1 MQRLFLSIGAMKAG
15 TTWVY
20 SFLSRHP
27 EVYFTPEKEIHFLA
41 DHYSDH
47 NPLTKQHLNRRLSA
61 RLKGIQ
67 HLRAERKISIQE
79 WYEHV
84 YIPGKKTVEWYKSL
98 FNNQPTDHRW
108 NADFSNLSAL
118 INRQGWQQIKHD
130 ISNQIKAIYILREP
144 CERLWSQFKF
154 SQKPNKQ
161 STESQ
166 LIQQATTF
174 LTTRSA
180 KIHSQYCL
188 NLDNARAG
196 LGAENV
202 KPLIFDDIQ
211 NKPTDFLRSIE
222 QFLNISKCDYSNI
235 GDLNRKI
242 NTTSNDSP
250 PEQFRQLCESI
261 TYREIEGLDHR
272 GIQVPQHWRPQ

>member
-27 EVYFTPEKEIHFLA
+27 EINFTPEKEIHFLA
-41 DHYSDH
+41 DFYTNH
-47 NPLTKQHLNRRLSA
+47 NPLTTQHLNQRLSA

-67 HLRAERKISIQE
+67 HLRAERQQSIQE

-84 YIPGKKTVEWYKSL
+84 YIPGEKTVEWYKGL
-98 FNNQPTDHRW
+98 FNNKLTGQHW

-118 INRQGWQQIKHD
+118 ISEKGWQQITED

-154 SQKPNKQ
+154 SQKLNSKA
-161 STESQ
+161 SEAE
-166 LIQQATTF
+166 LIQQASKF
-174 LTTRSA
+174 IGTRSA

-196 LGAENV
+196 LGIENI

-211 NKPTDFLRSIE
+211 DKPVELLRSIE
-222 QFLNISKCDYSNI
+222 RFLKISEFNYLNT
-235 GDLNRKI
+235 GDLKRKI
-242 NTTSNDSP
+242 NTTSNNSP
-250 PEQFRQLCESI
+250 PKQFRQLCEPI
-261 TYREIEGLDHR
+261 IHREIEGLNRR
-272 GIQVPQHWRPQ
+272 GVDVPQRWRLD

>member
-1 MQRLFLSIGAMKAG
+1 MKAG

-27 EVYFTPEKEIHFLA
+27 EINFTPEKEIHFLA
-41 DHYSDH
+41 DFYTNH
-47 NPLTKQHLNRRLSA
+47 NPLTTQHLNQRLSA

-67 HLRAERKISIQE
+67 HLRAERQQSIQE

-84 YIPGKKTVEWYKSL
+84 YIPGEKTVEWYTGL
-98 FNNQPTDHRW
+98 FNNKLTGQHW

-118 INRQGWQQIKHD
+118 ISEQGWQQITED

-154 SQKPNKQ
+154 SQKPDSNA
-161 STESQ
+161 SETQ
-166 LIQQATTF
+166 LIQQASKF
-174 LTTRSA
+174 IGSRSA
-180 KIHSQYCL
+180 QIHSQYCL

-196 LGAENV
+196 LGIENI

-211 NKPTDFLRSIE
+211 DKPVELLRSIE
-222 QFLNISKCDYSNI
+222 RFLKISEFNYLNT
-235 GDLNRKI
+235 GDLKRKI
-242 NTTSNDSP
+242 NTTSNNSP
-250 PEQFRQLCESI
+250 PKQFRQLCEPI
-261 TYREIEGLDHR
+261 IHREIEGLNRR
-272 GIQVPQHWRPQ
+272 GVDVPQRWRLD

>member
-27 EVYFTPEKEIHFLA
+27 EINFTPEKEIHFLA
-41 DHYSDH
+41 DFYTNH
-47 NPLTKQHLNRRLSA
+47 NPLTTQHLNQRLSA

-67 HLRAERKISIQE
+67 HLRAERQKSIQE
-79 WYEHV
+79 WYEDV
-84 YIPGKKTVEWYKSL
+84 YIPGEKTVEWYTVL
-98 FNNQPTDHRW
+98 FNNKLTGQHW

-118 INRQGWQQIKHD
+118 ISEQGWQQITED

-154 SQKPNKQ
+154 SQKLNSKA
-161 STESQ
+161 SEAE
-166 LIQQATTF
+166 LIQQASKF
-174 LTTRSA
+174 IGTRSA

-196 LGAENV
+196 LGIENI

-211 NKPTDFLRSIE
+211 DKPVELLRSIE
-222 QFLNISKCDYSNI
+222 RFLKISEFNYLNT

-242 NTTSNDSP
+242 NTTSNNSP
-250 PEQFRQLCESI
+250 PKQFRQLCEPI
-261 TYREIEGLDHR
+261 IHREIEGLNRR
-272 GIQVPQHWRPQ
+272 GVDVPQRWRLD

>member
-27 EVYFTPEKEIHFLA
+27 EINFTPEKEIHFLA
-41 DHYSDH
+41 DYYTDH
-47 NPLTKQHLNRRLSA
+47 NPLTKQHLSRRLSA

-67 HLRAERKISIQE
+67 HLRAERQNSIQE

-84 YIPGKKTVEWYKSL
+84 YIPGEKTIKWYENL
-98 FNNQPTDHRW
+98 FNETIAGHHW

-118 INRQGWQQIKHD
+118 INKQGWQKIKHD
-130 ISNQIKAIYILREP
+130 ISNQIKGIYILREP

-154 SQKPNKQ
+154 SQKPN
-161 STESQ
+161 SLATEEQ
-166 LIQQATTF
+166 LIQQASTF
-174 LTTRSA
+174 LATRSA

-188 NLDNARAG
+188 NLDNARSG
-196 LGAENV
+196 LGIENI

-211 NKPTDFLRSIE
+211 NKPLEFLQSIE
-222 QFLNISKCDYSNI
+222 QFLGISEYNYTKI
-235 GDLNRKI
+235 GDLGRKI
-242 NTTSNDSP
+242 NTTSNNIP
-250 PEQFRQLCESI
+250 PLQFRQLCGSI
-261 TYREIEGLDHR
+261 TRRELEGLNQR
-272 GIQVPQHWRPQ
+272 GIKIPECWLPQ

>member
-27 EVYFTPEKEIHFLA
+27 EINFTPEKEIHFLA
-41 DHYSDH
+41 DYYTNQ
-47 NPLTKQHLNRRLSA
+47 NPLTTQHLNQRLSA
-61 RLKGIQ
+61 RRKGIQ
-67 HLRAERKISIQE
+67 HLRAERQKSIQE

-84 YIPGKKTVEWYKSL
+84 YIPGEKTVEWYKGL
-98 FNNQPTDHRW
+98 FNNNPTGQHW

-118 INRQGWQQIKHD
+118 ISEQGWQKITAD

-154 SQKPNKQ
+154 SQKTDSKA
-161 STESQ
+161 SEAE
-166 LIQQATTF
+166 LIQQASKF
-174 LTTRSA
+174 IGTRSA
-180 KIHSQYCL
+180 QVHSQYCL

-196 LGAENV
+196 LGIENV

-211 NKPTDFLRSIE
+211 DKPVEFLRSIE
-222 QFLNISKCDYSNI
+222 QFLKISEFNHSNA
-235 GDLNRKI
+235 GELKRKI
-242 NTTSNDSP
+242 NTTSNNSP
-250 PEQFRQLCESI
+250 PKQFRQLCESI
-261 TYREIEGLDHR
+261 THRELEGLNRR
-272 GIQVPQHWRPQ
+272 GIDIPQRWRLN

>member
-20 SFLSRHP
+20 SFLARHP
-27 EVYFTPEKEIHFLA
+27 KINFTPEKEIHFLA
-41 DHYSDH
+41 DYYTNH
-47 NPLTKQHLNRRLSA
+47 NPLTTKHLNQRLSV

-67 HLRAERKISIQE
+67 HLRAERQKSIQE
-79 WYEHV
+79 WYEHK
-84 YIPGKKTVEWYKSL
+84 YIPGEKTVEWYKGL
-98 FNNQPTDHRW
+98 FNKKLTENHW

-118 INRQGWQQIKHD
+118 ISEQGWHQIRQD

-154 SQKPNKQ
+154 SQKPK
-161 STESQ
+161 SQ
-166 LIQQATTF
+166 ASEIELIEQASTF
-174 LTTRSA
+174 LNTRSA
-180 KIHSQYCL
+180 QIHSQYCL

-196 LGAENV
+196 LGIENV

-211 NKPTDFLRSIE
+211 DKPVELLRSIE
-222 QFLNISKCDYSNI
+222 RFLKTSEFNYSNI

-242 NTTSNDSP
+242 NTTPNNSP
-250 PEQFRQLCESI
+250 PAKFRQLCNSL
-261 TYREIEGLDHR
+261 THREIEGLNRR
-272 GIQVPQHWRPQ
+272 GIEVPQRWLPH

>member
-27 EVYFTPEKEIHFLA
+27 EINFTPEKEIHFLA
-41 DHYSDH
+41 DFYTNH
-47 NPLTKQHLNRRLSA
+47 NPLTTQHLNQRLSA

-67 HLRAERKISIQE
+67 HLRAERQKSIQA
-79 WYEHV
+79 WYEDV
-84 YIPGKKTVEWYKSL
+84 YIPGEKTVEWYKGL
-98 FNNQPTDHRW
+98 FNNKPTGQHW

-118 INRQGWQQIKHD
+118 ISEQGWQQITED

-154 SQKPNKQ
+154 SQKPDSKA
-161 STESQ
+161 SEAE
-166 LIQQATTF
+166 LIQQASKF
-174 LTTRSA
+174 IGTRSA
-180 KIHSQYCL
+180 QTHSQYCL

-196 LGAENV
+196 LGIENV

-211 NKPTDFLRSIE
+211 EKPVEFLKSIE
-222 QFLNISKCDYSNI
+222 QFLTISGFNYLNA
-235 GDLNRKI
+235 GDLKRKI
-242 NTTSNDSP
+242 NTTTNNSP
-250 PEQFRQLCESI
+250 PKQFRQLCESI
-261 TYREIEGLDHR
+261 IHRELEGLHRR
-272 GIQVPQHWRPQ
+272 GIDVPQRWRLD

>member
-1 MQRLFLSIGAMKAG
+1 MKAG

-27 EVYFTPEKEIHFLA
+27 EINFTPEKEIHFLA
-41 DHYSDH
+41 DFYTNH
-47 NPLTKQHLNRRLSA
+47 NPLTTQHLNQRLSA

-67 HLRAERKISIQE
+67 HLRAERQKSIQE

-84 YIPGKKTVEWYKSL
+84 YIPGEKTVEWYKGL
-98 FNNQPTDHRW
+98 FNNKPTGQHW

-118 INRQGWQQIKHD
+118 ISEKGWQQITED

-154 SQKPNKQ
+154 SQKLNSKA
-161 STESQ
+161 SEAE
-166 LIQQATTF
+166 LIQQASKF
-174 LTTRSA
+174 IGTRSA

-196 LGAENV
+196 LGIENI

-211 NKPTDFLRSIE
+211 DKPVELLRSIE
-222 QFLNISKCDYSNI
+222 RFLKISEFKYLNT
-235 GDLNRKI
+235 GDLKRKI
-242 NTTSNDSP
+242 NTTSNNSP
-250 PEQFRQLCESI
+250 PKQFRQLCEPI
-261 TYREIEGLDHR
+261 IHREIEGLNRR
-272 GIQVPQHWRPQ
+272 GVDVPQRWRLD